1 MSKDSRRHNES
12 SKGGFWNFIDNI
24 EGDKVVW
31 VIVFMLIIISVLA
44 IFSSTS
50 LLKEGSKDR
59 MDFIKDHIIVVGV
72 GLGLIS
78 VLYNIRKIGV
88 FRVLSQLGFGL
99 SFILLLLLDLHV
111 KIPGVLKAEYING
124 AWRTLSIAGFQ
135 VHVFEVVK
143 VAMVL
148 YLAWALHAFKE
159 DQEALRKRQKSK
171 YMKLANS
178 FAGSKLDFLSRPFWK
193 RTIYMY
199 LPILITCVMVLM
211 GSGSSALFIGAILIA
226 VLLIGGAP
234 FKEIGSAAAIGLGLL
249 LAIVGLYNATDGKV
263 FPIFE
268 RVATM
273 TTRFEAEYD
282 VDNLKTLRKGSRE
295 FYEELDK
302 IKQPYSAKIA
312 VHEGGITGK
321 GIGGSTQKYVVSN
334 IYGDYMFSF
343 IIEEYG
349 LFGGI
354 LVILLYVSLLARG
367 ALIASKCT
375 NEYAKIAVGG
385 LSVLI
390 TGQAFMHMM
399 VNTDIGP
406 MTGQTLPLIS
416 HGSFAFIV
424 FCIAFGVILSISR
437 MARKQIQ
444 EEEEAAAPL
453 YEGERDDIQ
462 ASLDILEQID
472 EL

>member
-1 MSKDSRRHNES
+1 MTTDGSRQKES
-12 SKGGFWNFIDNI
+12 NGRFWNFIDNI

-31 VIVFMLIIISVLA
+31 VIVFMLILFSILA

-59 MDFIKDHIIVVGV
+59 MDFIRDHIMIVGA
-72 GLGLIS
+72 GLGLIAG
-78 VLYNIRKIGV
+78 LYNIKRIGV
-88 FRVLSQLGFGL
+88 FRVLSQLGFL
-99 SFILLLLLDLHV
+99 VSFLMLLLLDLHV
-111 KIPGVLKAEYING
+111 RIPGVLMAEHING
-124 AWRTLSIAGFQ
+124 AWRTIRVAGLQ
-135 VHVFEVVK
+135 IHVFEVVK

-148 YLAWALHAFKE
+148 YIAWALHAFKE
-159 DQEALRKRQKSK
+159 DQEALKKKQKSK
-171 YMKLANS
+171 YMRLANS
-178 FAGSKLDFLSRPFWK
+178 CTGGRLDFLSRPFWK
-193 RTIYMY
+193 RAIYMY

-211 GSGSSALFIGAILIA
+211 GSGSSAVFIGGILIA

-234 FKEIGSAAAIGLGLL
+234 FKEIALAAVIGLALL
-249 LAIVGLYNATDGKV
+249 FSIVGLYNATNGKV

-273 TTRFEAEYD
+273 TTRFEADYD
-282 VDNLKTLRKGSRE
+282 VENLKNLRKGSRE
-295 FYEELDK
+295 FYTELDK

-312 VHEGGITGK
+312 VHEGGIIGK

-349 LFGGI
+349 LIGGI
-354 LVILLYVSLLARG
+354 IIILLYVSLLARG
-367 ALIASKCT
+367 ALIASKCS

-399 VNTDIGP
+399 VNTDTGP

-416 HGSFAFIV
+416 HGSFAFLV

-437 MARKQIQ
+437 MARKQIKA
-444 EEEEAAAPL
+444 EEEAAAPL

-462 ASLDILEQID
+462 ASMDILEQID
-472 EL
+472 RI